1 MEDSRASQVAL
12 VIKKTPANAGDK
24 RDAVSVP
31 GWGRSCGGVNANP
44 LSILAWKIPRT
55 EKPVRQQFIRS
66 RRIEYYWTFVGYLF
80 FKYKLIYFN
89 WRLITLQYYV
99 AFAIHQHESTTGI
112 HVFPI
117 LKPPP
122 FSLPVPSL
130 WIVSMHQAQASSI
143 MHRTWN
149 GDSFHIW
156 YYRCFNVILPN
167 HPTLAFTHGF

>member
-66 RRIEYYWTFVGYLF
+66 RRIEYY
-80 FKYKLIYFN
+80 
-89 WRLITLQYYV
+89 
-99 AFAIHQHESTTGI
+99 
-112 HVFPI
+112 
-117 LKPPP
+117 
-122 FSLPVPSL
+122 
-130 WIVSMHQAQASSI
+130 
-143 MHRTWN
+143 
-149 GDSFHIW
+149 
-156 YYRCFNVILPN
+156 
-167 HPTLAFTHGF
+167 